1 MSKSSHKQIIDK
13 LAASYGIEPEYMDN
27 WGRVQQTPAET
38 KLNILRAMGVNVDTK
53 ARANKAR
60 HSRQEVEWSCM
71 MEPAIVATLSGLPK
85 DLVFQIPAS
94 ASSGKATEDLEASL
108 EVTDEH
114 GMARHLAFTHKDLS
128 FCESGRAGNMTCEHW
143 SLPFPRLQNIGYY
156 RFYLSVRTGGGGQE
170 WSQAIFVAI
179 CPEKAYIPPSL
190 QGNGR
195 AAGIAISLYGVRSKR
210 NWGVGDFGDLK
221 KILDWVAEDLHG
233 GIVGL
238 NPLHA
243 IFNRKPFNT
252 SPYLPMSRF
261 YRNFIYLDITVIED
275 YRDSPKARGLVDT
288 SKTQRLLSE
297 LRDSKMVQYEQ
308 IAALKQKVLKEVFQT
323 FLENH
328 WNRTGSKTDRQ
339 REFEEYIEREGHLL
353 DNFATFCALDSA
365 IRSKDPEAWTWS
377 QWPRE
382 YQRPDTKAVRRFR
395 EEHWR
400 GILFHKYVQWQL
412 EKQLAQ
418 IQDYARSRGMCI
430 GLYHDLALAVDRFS
444 ADFWAYQ
451 DFFISRLRLGAPPDA
466 FSQHGQDWG
475 FPLPDMKKIREN
487 SYDLFVKE
495 IQKSCAFGGAL
506 RIDHVMRFFH
516 LYCIPEGEPPKKGAY
531 VSQSFKDLIRI
542 VALESVRNQ
551 VVVIG
556 EDLGTVPGY
565 IRDILGKAN
574 IFSYRLLYFEKDD
587 QKGFIPPQD
596 YPELALVAVATH
608 DLPTLAGFWTHR
620 DIKIR
625 KEAGMFDSREAV
637 VNAASEREIDKH
649 NLLKLL
655 QDLKLLP
662 EHYPCDPRAYPGV
675 TGELHNA
682 IVGFLALTPAKLFI
696 LSQEDLFKGRDQ
708 QNLPGTTVEYP
719 NWSLKMEYTVEQLRS
734 DSKARTFSDMFQ
746 NWIKRSGRN
755 NPTVWRYAMSEKKDK
770 TKSSLR
776 TESSGES
783 GKIKFGKEKTERIK
797 RNGRPREEK
806 MLERMQRA
814 RVKEVHRKILRDE
827 TYNKHKKADK
837 KIGGVRGKFHPS
849 LERTR
854 KRT

>member
-1 MSKSSHKQIIDK
+1 MSKSSRKQIIDE

-53 ARANKAR
+53 ARANKAWDAM
-60 HSRQEVEWSCM
+60 QDGEWSRM
-71 MEPAIVATLSGLPK
+71 TEPAIVATLSDLPK
-85 DLVFQIPAS
+85 DLVFQIPVS
-94 ASSGKATEDLEASL
+94 ASSGSATEDLEVSL

-114 GMARHLAFTHKDLS
+114 GMGRNFVFTPSDLS
-128 FCESGRAGNMTCEHW
+128 FCESRQAGNMTCERW
-143 SLPFPRLQNIGYY
+143 SLPFPQLQNLGYY
-156 RFYLSVRTGGGGQE
+156 RFYLSVRTEGGKQQ

-195 AAGIAISLYGVRSKR
+195 TAGIAISLYGVRSKR

-221 KILDWVAEDLHG
+221 EVLDWVAEDLHG
-233 GIVGL
+233 GVVGL

-243 IFNRKPFNT
+243 LFNRRPFNI

-261 YRNFIYLDITVIED
+261 YRNFIYLDITAIED
-275 YRDSPKARGLVDT
+275 YQHSSEAKGLVNR
-288 SKTQRLLSE
+288 SETQHLLSE
-297 LRDSKMVQYEQ
+297 LRDSETVQYEQ
-308 IAALKQKVLKEVFQT
+308 IAAFKQEVLKQAFQT

-328 WNRTGSKTDRQ
+328 WNRAGNKTNRQ
-339 REFEEYIEREGHLL
+339 KEFEEYIEREGLLL

-365 IRSKDPEAWTWS
+365 MHSQDPEAWTWL

-382 YQRPDTKAVRRFR
+382 YQRPDTKTVRRFR
-395 EEHWR
+395 EEHLNE
-400 GILFHKYVQWQL
+400 ILFHKYVQWQL
-412 EKQLAQ
+412 EKQLAK

-516 LYCIPEGEPPKKGAY
+516 LYCISEGEPPKKGAY
-531 VSQSFKDLIRI
+531 VSQPFKDLIGI

-556 EDLGTVPGY
+556 EDLGTVPAY
-565 IRDILGKAN
+565 IRDILGEAN

-587 QKGFIPPQD
+587 QGGFVLPQD
-596 YPELALVAVATH
+596 YPELALVTVATH

-625 KEAGMFDSREAV
+625 KEAGMFDSQQAGV
-637 VNAASEREIDKH
+637 KAASEREIDKH
-649 NLLKLL
+649 NLSELL

-662 EHYPCDPRAYPGV
+662 EHYHCDQKAHPEV

-696 LSQEDLFKGRDQ
+696 LSQEDLFKETDQ

-719 NWSLKMEYTVEQLRS
+719 NWSLKMKYTVEQLRS
-734 DSKARTFSDMFQ
+734 NSKAKAFSDMFQ
-746 NWIKRSGRN
+746 NRIKRSGRN
-755 NPTVWRYAMSEKKDK
+755 NPTVWRYDMPEKKERINP
-770 TKSSLR
+770 SLR
-776 TESSGES
+776 PGISREFDN
-783 GKIKFGKEKTERIK
+783 IKFGKQKTKKSK
-797 RNGRPREEK
+797 RNGLPKEEK
-806 MLERMQRA
+806 ILERAQRA
-814 RVKEVHRKILRDE
+814 RIKEVHRKILKDE
-827 TYNKHKKADK
+827 AYNKHKKADK